1 MAGVKWIKICTDI
14 FDDEKVV
21 LIESMPDADG
31 IIVIWFKLLCLAGKQ
46 NNGGVFM
53 LNDKIAYTDD
63 MLAHIFRRPLTT
75 VRLALKT
82 FEDFGMIEIVDNV
95 VTIPKWEKH
104 PSLDV
109 LEKARETNRKKIANY
124 RAKQKRIAAGDCNGY
139 SNGYSNG
146 YGNGYSNGYGNV
158 TDTLQ
163 TRYCN
168 ADVTGID
175 KEEDKDIS
183 HESHACACEEKTE
196 NGGLTAF
203 LTAHPTIKNDLASEI
218 PLNIDWA
225 ALGRAIA
232 ESEWLQQCTSLRW
245 LIENYDK
252 IIGGA
257 YKTFKTGKTQHFEAE
272 RKYTAEELNKLY
284 KNVDD
289 IDF

>member
-104 PSLDV
+104 QSLDV

-139 SNGYSNG
+139 STGYSNG
-146 YGNGYSNGYGNV
+146 YCNG
-158 TDTLQ
+158 
-163 TRYCN
+163 YCN
-168 ADVTGID
+168 ADVTGVD

-183 HESHACACEEKTE
+183 HESHACACDEKPE
-196 NGGLTAF
+196 NGDLTAF
-203 LTAHPTIKNDLASEI
+203 LQAYPTIKNDLASEI

-252 IIGGA
+252 IIAGA
-257 YKTFKTGKTQHFEAE
+257 YKTFKAGKTQHFEAE
-272 RKYTAEELNKLY
+272 RKYTAEELNSLLT
-284 KNVDD
+284 NIDDVD
-289 IDF
+289 F

>member
-1 MAGVKWIKICTDI
+1 MAVVKWIKICTDI

-53 LNDKIAYTDD
+53 LNDKIAYTDE

-104 PSLDV
+104 QSLDI

-124 RAKQKRIAAGDCNGY
+124 RAKQKRIASGDCNGY
-139 SNGYSNG
+139 CNG
-146 YGNGYSNGYGNV
+146 
-158 TDTLQ
+158 
-163 TRYCN
+163 
-168 ADVTGID
+168 DVTGID

-183 HESHACACEEKTE
+183 HESHACACEERNE
-196 NGGLTAF
+196 NGALTAF
-203 LTAHPTIKNDLASEI
+203 LQTHTTIKNDLLSEI

-252 IIGGA
+252 IISGA
-257 YKTFKTGKTQHFEAE
+257 YKTFKADKAGHFAAE
-272 RKYTAEELNKLY
+272 REYTADELNKLY

-289 IDF
+289 IEF